1 MLSHME
7 NGKLVLEEIYRFP
20 NGMTENYRDD
30 RTKDIDKAVYE
41 FISETELYTRTSIQK
56 QSFKTIYQLM
66 AVKKQNQDIFA
77 KAKTM
82 LMIPDYFHFLSTGK
96 KAQEYTNATTTQL
109 VNAKTK
115 DWDYQLIDRLGYP
128 QELFLE
134 IKNPGYELGELT
146 KAILGAVKTSV
157 YIYMVSVITVVT
169 SALILHEKITGLSI
183 LGTLLTLTGL
193 FLSESRN

>member
-1 MLSHME
+1 M
-7 NGKLVLEEIYRFP
+7 I
-20 NGMTENYRDD
+20 ENYRDD

-41 FISETELYTRTSIQK
+41 FISETELYTRTGIQK
-56 QSFKTIYQLM
+56 QSFNTIYQLM

-96 KAQEYTNATTTQL
+96 KAQKYTNATTTQL

-115 DWDYQLIDRLGYP
+115 DWDYQLIDRFGYP

-157 YIYMVSVITVVT
+157 YIYMVPVITVVT